1 MVAVKQ
7 ETQTIGGQMPALA
20 AEMEI
25 SFSVLFSSLVER
37 TLGNVVGETASKF
50 PPVLTF
56 AFTVKKLSALPQIS
70 K

>member
-1 MVAVKQ
+1 
-7 ETQTIGGQMPALA
+7 MPALA

-25 SFSVLFSSLVER
+25 SFSVLFSLVER
-37 TLGNVVGETASKF
+37 TLGNVVGKTASKF

-56 AFTVKKLSALPQIS
+56 AFTVKKLAALPQIS